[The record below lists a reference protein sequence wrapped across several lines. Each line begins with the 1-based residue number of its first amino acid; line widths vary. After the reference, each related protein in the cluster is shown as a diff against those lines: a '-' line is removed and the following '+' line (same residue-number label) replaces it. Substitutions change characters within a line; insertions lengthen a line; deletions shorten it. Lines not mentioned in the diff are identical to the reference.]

1 MDRSSLEEL
10 LTPITSGS
18 DPTSYSVRVAV
29 LPDGER
35 PEAGDWHTA
44 EWHTLDGTPH
54 ASILIGPGGDVQL
67 APGVYRTWVEITAP
81 PEKPV
86 VTSPRFWIE

>member
-10 LTPITSGS
+10 LTPITSAS

-29 LPDGER
+29 LPDRER
-35 PEAGDWHTA
+35 PVAGDWHDAVWRTIGGA
-44 EWHTLDGTPH
+44 PH
-54 ASILIGPGGDVQL
+54 ASILIGPGGAL
-67 APGVYRTWVEITAP
+67 ELGPGVYRTWIEITAP

-86 VTSPRFWIE
+86 VVSPCFKVT

>member
-10 LTPITSGS
+10 LTPIISTS

-29 LPDGER
+29 LPDGDR

-44 EWHTLDGTPH
+44 EWKTIDGVHH
-54 ASILIGPGGDVQL
+54 ASLLVGPSGVVELGPG
-67 APGVYRTWVEITAP
+67 AYRAWVEITAP

-86 VTSPRFWIE
+86 VTSPRFSIN